1 MDGKISEDICLFF
14 DEMYLQKYEEYFG
27 GEQNTFY
34 ENGELY
40 KGMIYSLVLW

>member
-40 KGMIYSLVLW
+40 KGIINSLVL